1 MATCPAPGLA
11 WIIAPKPF
19 IILVHSCA
27 ITNDGDAVKRVAGG
41 RDGTMVYR
49 KSRTVALLAA
59 ALAPM
64 IVMATPA
71 FAQNTVKLERTRL

>member
-1 MATCPAPGLA
+1 
-11 WIIAPKPF
+11 
-19 IILVHSCA
+19 
-27 ITNDGDAVKRVAGG
+27 
-41 RDGTMVYR
+41 MVYR